1 MTQRALGATA
11 SAHFVFHFES
21 EVGRV
26 DIGDVRDT
34 LVSWLSRFPRLG
46 PAATVANRITERG
59 DSMVARFFTGS
70 HLYEIVAQTHNI
82 VCTGFPLAADG
93 VQQKTGIPIF
103 SGPLDEEELSKL
115 TTAILDREVVPFAEL
130 ASAQRDAVP
139 MTGTT

>member
-1 MTQRALGATA
+1 MN
-11 SAHFVFHFES
+11 
-21 EVGRV
+21 
-26 DIGDVRDT
+26 IGDVRDT

-46 PAATVANRITERG
+46 PAATVENRITERG

-93 VQQKTGIPIF
+93 VPQETGIPVF

-115 TTAILDREVVPFAEL
+115 TTAILDRELIPYTEL
-130 ASAQRDAVP
+130 AAAQPTALTAAGP
-139 MTGTT
+139 P